1 MRLCEQAW
9 SAKTSLFC
17 NIKQKGLGVLK
28 SGLICE
34 IMWQIK
40 LSHSWMSVCL
50 LWSRSNQSGTCFL
63 KWKPKTGGEGHW
75 PKGYWFFRIQKIQW
89 RRREGASRWALSL
102 CVGTLFL
109 FFSPKKTLTPHNR
122 GRRET
127 WEIIILHWLYFS
139 LPCSGV
145 SEDLREDP

>member
-9 SAKTSLFC
+9 SAKTSLIC
-17 NIKQKGLGVLK
+17 DIKQRGLGVLK

-50 LWSRSNQSGTCFL
+50 FMVKEQSIWYLFSEVETRNRGRGTLAQRLLIFQ
-63 KWKPKTGGEGHW
+63 
-75 PKGYWFFRIQKIQW
+75 IQKIQW
-89 RRREGASRWALSL
+89 RRRESANRWALSL
-102 CVGTLFL
+102 CVGTLFV
-109 FFSPKKTLTPHNR
+109 FFSPKTSLRPHNT

-127 WEIIILHWLYFS
+127 WEIILMHWLYFS